1 MHAAQSD
8 FQEAKHCYE
17 QIMRLFMEVKFP
29 HYQDIAVVR
38 TEYARL
44 LVSCNEAGEA
54 ALLYE
59 QSIDVYR
66 RKLGDNWVCI
76 EVAENLLE
84 RGAALLDLKA
94 YEEAQ
99 PCLEDALKMLPM
111 VLNKPNS
118 RPATTANG
126 VGAGLSGGGRDNA
139 MYDVRMAACY
149 SHLAAVFHYYE
160 EYGQAMSH
168 YQSAQ
173 QVGTLSF
180 LCYLL
185 SVSCGSIQSKAVPYD
200 LVERRDI
207 RYFFNLI

>member
-44 LVSCNEAGEA
+44 LVSCNEPGEA

-111 VLNKPNS
+111 VLNKHNS

-126 VGAGLSGGGRDNA
+126 ASVSGASVNGRDNA

-168 YQSAQ
+168 YKSAQ
-173 QVGTLSF
+173 QVQCRKMYPFLLFACIQTSF
-180 LCYLL
+180 LFA
-185 SVSCGSIQSKAVPYD
+185 SFGRSIN
-200 LVERRDI
+200 RI
-207 RYFFNLI
+207 RFHST

>member
-44 LVSCNEAGEA
+44 LVSCNEPGEA

-111 VLNKPNS
+111 VLNKHNS
-118 RPATTANG
+118 RSTTTAN
-126 VGAGLSGGGRDNA
+126 ASGGVNGRDNA

-160 EYGQAMSH
+160 EYGRAMSH
-168 YQSAQ
+168 YKSAQ
-173 QVGTLSF
+173 QVH
-180 LCYLL
+180 CY
-185 SVSCGSIQSKAVPYD
+185 KMHH
-200 LVERRDI
+200 
-207 RYFFNLI
+207 FF

>member
-29 HYQDIAVVR
+29 NYQDIAVVR

-126 VGAGLSGGGRDNA
+126 VSAGPSAVGKDNA

-160 EYGQAMSH
+160 EYGQAMTH

-185 SVSCGSIQSKAVPYD
+185 SVSCGCMCTK
-200 LVERRDI
+200 
-207 RYFFNLI
+207 